1 MTQAPLERIVIVGGG
16 TAGWMTAAGL
26 TRFLRN
32 SGTQI
37 ILVESDDIGTVGVGE
52 ATLPSI
58 IGFNRLLG
66 IDERDF
72 IRATQ
77 GTFKLGIQFVDW
89 KQKGET
95 YFHPFG
101 SYGHKLD
108 ICDFHHYWLRAR
120 QAGLTAPLDD
130 YCLNSLLARDHRFS
144 PPVSDPSTPLST
156 LTHAYHFDAGLYA
169 RYLRTYAQA
178 RAVQRIEG
186 KITHVAQDAET
197 GFVTA
202 LHLGDDRTV
211 SGDLFIDCSG
221 FRGLLIEDALKTGYI
236 DWSAAL
242 PCNSALAVPSER
254 TKDLHPYTRATARDA
269 GWQWRIPLQH
279 RTGNGYV
286 YCNRFI
292 SDDDAHATL
301 MTHLEG
307 KPVAEP
313 RLIRFT
319 TGRRAQS
326 WSKNVVAIGLSAG
339 FIEPLESTS
348 IHLIQKAILKLVRCL
363 PDKTMAPELVDE
375 FNRQLRFE
383 YEDTRDFISLHYKA
397 TQRDDTPFWDYN
409 RNNTV
414 TDSLAARM
422 ALFAHSGRL
431 FINDGEA
438 FALTSWVAVMLG
450 QGIIPG
456 TYDPTANILSEGDI
470 LKSLAIIRDS
480 FAKTAAQQMSHS
492 EFLHAFKLAN

>member
-1 MTQAPLERIVIVGGG
+1 MSLLRDIVIVGGG

-26 TRFLRN
+26 ARFLPKT
-32 SGTQI
+32 GTRI
-37 ILVESDDIGTVGVGE
+37 TLVESDDIGTVGVGE

-72 IRATQ
+72 LRATQ

-89 KQKGET
+89 KQKGES

-101 SYGHKLD
+101 SYGQKLD
-108 ICDFHHYWLRAR
+108 ICDFHHYWLKAR
-120 QAGLTAPLDD
+120 QAGLETPLDD
-130 YCLNSLLARDHRFS
+130 YCLNALLARDHRFS
-144 PPVSDPSTPLST
+144 PPVNDPSTPLSS

-169 RYLRTYAQA
+169 RYLRVYAEA
-178 RAVQRIEG
+178 RGVTRIEG
-186 KITHVAQDAET
+186 KITQVSQDADS

-202 LHLGDDRTV
+202 VDLERGQTIA
-211 SGDLFIDCSG
+211 GDLFIDCSG
-221 FRGLLIEDALKTGYI
+221 FRGLLIEDTLKTGYI

-254 TKDLHPYTRATARDA
+254 TDNVHPYTRSTAREA

-286 YCNRFI
+286 YCNRYI
-292 SDDDAHATL
+292 SDDEAHATL
-301 MTHLEG
+301 MSNLEG
-307 KPVAEP
+307 KALAEP

-326 WSKNVVAIGLSAG
+326 WNKNVVAIGLSAG

-363 PDKTMAPELVDE
+363 PDKTMAPELVGE
-375 FNRQLRFE
+375 FNRQLRLE

-397 TQRDDTPFWDYN
+397 TERNDTPFWNYN
-409 RNNTV
+409 RTNV
-414 TDSLAARM
+414 ISDSLKARM
-422 ALFAHSGRL
+422 DLFAHSGRL

-450 QGIIPG
+450 QGIMPK
-456 TYDPTANILSEGDI
+456 TYDPTADILSVEDI
-470 LKSLAIIRDS
+470 RRSLEFIRDA
-480 FAKTAAQQMSHS
+480 FARTAAQQVSHKD
-492 EFLHAFKLAN
+492 FLARHIAI

>member
-1 MTQAPLERIVIVGGG
+1 MNQPLDTIVIVGGG

-26 TRFLRN
+26 AHFLRN
-32 SGTQI
+32 SRTQI
-37 ILVESDDIGTVGVGE
+37 TLIESDDIGTVGVGE

-72 IRATQ
+72 LRATQ

-89 KQKGET
+89 KQKGQT

-108 ICDFHHYWLRAR
+108 ICDFHHYWLKAR
-120 QAGLTAPLDD
+120 QSGLKAPLDD
-130 YCLNSLLARDHRFS
+130 YCLNAILARDQLFS
-144 PPVSDPSTPLST
+144 PPANDPSTPLST

-169 RYLRTYAQA
+169 RYLRTYAEA
-178 RAVQRIEG
+178 RGVKRIEG
-186 KITHVAQDAET
+186 KITHVSQDPET
-197 GFVTA
+197 GFVTSV
-202 LHLGDDRTV
+202 HLDKGQTV
-211 SGDLFIDCSG
+211 AGDLFVDCSG
-221 FRGLLIEDALKTGYI
+221 FRGLLIEDTLKTGYI
-236 DWSAAL
+236 DWSDTL

-254 TKDLHPYTRATARDA
+254 TVNVHPYTRSTAREA

-286 YCNRFI
+286 YCNRYI

-301 MTHLEG
+301 MNNLEG
-307 KPVAEP
+307 QAVAEP

-319 TGRRAQS
+319 TGCRAQS
-326 WSKNVVAIGLSAG
+326 WNKNVVAIGLSAG

-363 PDKTMAPELVDE
+363 PDKTMAPELIGE
-375 FNRQLRFE
+375 FNRQLRLE
-383 YEDTRDFISLHYKA
+383 YVDTRDFISLHYKA
-397 TQRDDTPFWDYN
+397 TERDDTPFWNYN
-409 RNNTV
+409 RTNTIS
-414 TDSLAARM
+414 DSLKARM
-422 ALFAHSGRL
+422 ELFAHSGRL

-438 FALTSWVAVMLG
+438 FALTSWVAVMMG
-450 QGIIPG
+450 QGIMPK
-456 TYDPTANILSEGDI
+456 TYDPTANVLSDDDVR
-470 LKSLAIIRDS
+470 KSLNFIREA
-480 FAKTAAQQMSHS
+480 FAKTATQQLKHS
-492 EFLHAFKLAN
+492 DFLARHIAV